1 MTRKQY
7 INKGQQLILA
17 IYNHPQ
23 SLYPEGQKIGEQ
35 LKRFKKNAK
44 FVPEIYGSY
53 EAAWNCAIMKWAREH
68 YLG

>member
-17 IYNHPQ
+17 IYKHPQ
-23 SLYPEGQKIGEQ
+23 SLYPEGQKIGEH
-35 LKRFKKNAK
+35 LKHFKKNAK
-44 FVPEIYGSY
+44 SVPEKFGSY
-53 EAAWNCAIMKWAREH
+53 EAAWNCDIMKWAREN